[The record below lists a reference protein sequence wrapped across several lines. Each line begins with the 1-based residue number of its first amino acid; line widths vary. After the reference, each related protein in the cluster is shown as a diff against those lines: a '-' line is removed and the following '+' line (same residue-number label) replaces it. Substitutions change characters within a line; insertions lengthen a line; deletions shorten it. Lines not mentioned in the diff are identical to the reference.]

1 MINNDY
7 FSCYNCAECS
17 KSLEPG
23 SGFDAPNREV
33 FCKQCYSKLFGVHG
47 YGFGPGGPA
56 LTATGGEN
64 VKNKYHY
71 TQFF

>member
-1 MINNDY
+1 MLINNDY

-47 YGFGPGGPA
+47 SFGP
-56 LTATGGEN
+56 GGEN